1 MYSNILAGNSI
12 IIWTLI
18 DACIR
23 KSTYKYLMKALCGN
37 WKNSSEMPFCRLIPL
52 HLKCVLERHV
62 QPVGQLFFGRSAG
75 DLSADGVSCLFTSE
89 SADEVSISRVIQ
101 SATAKAALLFGK
113 FMFAAFRHFF
123 CEKSAFFYLVEII
136 IKQHAN
142 LKKKNEI
149 SHAYQITKY
158 R

>member
-1 MYSNILAGNSI
+1 
-12 IIWTLI
+12 
-18 DACIR
+18 
-23 KSTYKYLMKALCGN
+23 MKALCGN

-101 SATAKAALLFGK
+101 RATAKAVLLFGK
-113 FMFAAFRHFF
+113 FIVRRFSTLF
-123 CEKSAFFYLVEII
+123 L
-136 IKQHAN
+136 
-142 LKKKNEI
+142 
-149 SHAYQITKY
+149 
-158 R
+158 

>member
-1 MYSNILAGNSI
+1 
-12 IIWTLI
+12 
-18 DACIR
+18 
-23 KSTYKYLMKALCGN
+23 MKALCGN

-75 DLSADGVSCLFTSE
+75 DLSADGGSCLFTLE

-101 SATAKAALLFGK
+101 RATAKAVLLFGK

-123 CEKSAFFYLVEII
+123 CEKSAFFLSSVDNHQTTCQSAKE
-136 IKQHAN
+136 K
-142 LKKKNEI
+142 
-149 SHAYQITKY
+149 
-158 R
+158 